1 MKTSLFL
8 FILVAFSLLLK
19 GQDFIKLPELQKKIN
34 ANGSIKVVNF
44 WATWCA
50 PCVKEL
56 PYFEKLNHD
65 NKTVDVLLVSMDYD
79 LDPNPD
85 RVKRFIDRKKIQSK
99 VVILEEE
106 NPNAWIEKI
115 DKSWSGALPSTL
127 IINPNNGKRR
137 FVQGE
142 LKDGELER
150 LIKEISE

>member
-1 MKTSLFL
+1 MIVQIPADEPEAASALPWESL
-8 FILVAFSLLLK
+8 
-19 GQDFIKLPELQKKIN
+19 
-34 ANGSIKVVNF
+34 
-44 WATWCA
+44 
-50 PCVKEL
+50 
-56 PYFEKLNHD
+56 
-65 NKTVDVLLVSMDYD
+65 
-79 LDPNPD
+79 NPD
-85 RVKRFIDRKKIQSK
+85 KVKRFIDRKKIQSK

>member
-34 ANGSIKVVNF
+34 ASGSIKVVNF

-56 PYFEKLNHD
+56 PYFEKLNHE

-85 RVKRFIDRKKIQSK
+85 KVKRFIDRKKIQSK